1 MQELAGSTGGDM
13 QAIVARF
20 KTLLTTLANAWK
32 AGYES
37 SSRDKKIKKRRKK
50 RILGK

>member
-1 MQELAGSTGGDM
+1 M

-20 KTLLTTLANAWK
+20 KTLLTKLANAWK

-37 SSRDKKIKKRRKK
+37 SSRDKKLKKKRKK
-50 RILGK
+50 KKSDL